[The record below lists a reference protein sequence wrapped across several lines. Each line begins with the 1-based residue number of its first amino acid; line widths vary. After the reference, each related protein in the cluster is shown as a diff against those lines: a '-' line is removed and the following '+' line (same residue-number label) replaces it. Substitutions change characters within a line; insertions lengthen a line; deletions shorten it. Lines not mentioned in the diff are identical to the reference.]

1 MTSLKEKYVNE
12 IVPELKKVEV
22 LVEGYQRDRW
32 RGRTRTNKLVF
43 FEDDREWAGNLV
55 DVEINWAGPWFM
67 VGNLVRTCFNSI
79 KFCMVCTSEINF

>member
-1 MTSLKEKYVNE
+1 ME
-12 IVPELKKVEV
+12 I

-43 FEDDREWAGNLV
+43 FEDDREWAGNLD

-67 VGNLVRTCFNSI
+67 VGKLARTD
-79 KFCMVCTSEINF
+79 